1 MYFHFIFQILA
12 WCIQQNIV
20 SSQFYLIKTI
30 VFPFCGNMTRQVI
43 IPPRTGKMRLL
54 RKISECKAKELSK
67 LTSRFFSTGQSVSS
81 PIGFIYTPFITNK
94 IPIINSFLKQHL
106 VNLTLCSSFTHRK
119 FSSRFSAFNEFKSWD
134 LKSGNERRL
143 FISPDF

>member
-67 LTSRFFSTGQSVSS
+67 LTSRFFSTGQSVSES
-81 PIGFIYTPFITNK
+81 HWVYLRTIHNK
-94 IPIINSFLKQHL
+94 QNSHYKQFSETAFSESHTLFLVHY
-106 VNLTLCSSFTHRK
+106 RK